1 MHIRLLLVPYVLGQE
16 ENRGAGASPLRYI
29 QVGIEQALSD
39 KGFTVTVERIQQ
51 DELHSDPRSASIA
64 VNKKL
69 AQAVEQTL
77 LAGEFPLIVS
87 GSCDVSL
94 GILAGFDHSHT
105 GVIWFDAHGDFN
117 TPETTRSGF
126 FGGMPLAIVTGH
138 CYQDLWT
145 HVGNS
150 IPIPETQTLMVGV
163 RDLDP
168 QERVQLE
175 QSAIKVITCDELQ
188 QAEQT
193 TDGVFV
199 LDKFVSRAQNFY
211 LHVDIDVV
219 DPQEAPG
226 VDYPAAG
233 GPSAQEVEHVL
244 GTIVKHFPI
253 KAAALTAYNPE
264 RDSEEKTLQIGLR
277 LLMQLAESAR
287 SQSGK

>member
-1 MHIRLLLVPYVLGQE
+1 MRIRLLLVPYSLGQD
-16 ENRGAGASPLRYI
+16 ENRGAGASPLRYM
-29 QVGIEQALSD
+29 QAGIVQKFSERGL
-39 KGFTVTVERIQQ
+39 TVTVERIQQ
-51 DELHSDPRSASIA
+51 DEFYADPRSASIA

-69 AQAVEQTL
+69 AHAVKQSL

-87 GSCDVSL
+87 GTCDVSL
-94 GILAGFDHSHT
+94 GILSGCDHSHT

-145 HVGNS
+145 QVGNS

-168 QERVQLE
+168 LARVRLE
-175 QSAIKVITCDELQ
+175 QSTIKVITCDELQ
-188 QAEQT
+188 QTEQR
-193 TDGVFV
+193 TDGMFS
-199 LDKFVSRAQNFY
+199 LDGFASNAHDFY

-219 DPQEAPG
+219 HPQEAPG
-226 VDYPAAG
+226 VDYPAGG
-233 GPSAQEVEHVL
+233 GPSAQEVEHAL
-244 GTIVKHFPI
+244 GTIVKHSPI

-287 SQSGK
+287 SHSEK

>member
-1 MHIRLLLVPYVLGQE
+1 MHIRLLLVPYSLGQD
-16 ENRGAGASPLRYI
+16 ENRGAGASPLRYV
-29 QVGIEQALSD
+29 QAGIEQAFSESGL
-39 KGFTVTVERIQQ
+39 TVTVERIQQ
-51 DELHSDPRSASIA
+51 DEPHSDPRSASIA

-69 AQAVEQTL
+69 AQAVKQTL
-77 LAGEFPLIVS
+77 LVGDFPLIVS

-145 HVGNS
+145 YIGNS
-150 IPIPETQTLMVGV
+150 IPIPETQALMVGV

-168 QERVQLE
+168 QERVRLE
-175 QSAIKVITCDELQ
+175 QSAIKVITCDKLQ
-188 QAEQT
+188 QVEQAT
-193 TDGVFV
+193 EGMFSLNGFASNARDV
-199 LDKFVSRAQNFY
+199 Y

-233 GPSAQEVEHVL
+233 GPSAQEVEHAL
-244 GTIVKHFPI
+244 GTIVKHFSI

-287 SQSGK
+287 SHSEK

>member
-1 MHIRLLLVPYVLGQE
+1 MHVRLILIPYSLEQE
-16 ENRGAGASPLRYI
+16 ENRGAGASPLRYM
-29 QVGIEQALSD
+29 QAGIEQALVERGS
-39 KGFTVTVERIQQ
+39 TVTVERIHQ
-51 DELHSDPRSASIA
+51 DELHSDPRYASIA

-69 AQAVEQTL
+69 AQVVKQTL
-77 LAGEFPLIVS
+77 LAGEFPLVVS
-87 GSCDVSL
+87 GMCDVSL
-94 GILAGFDHSHT
+94 GILAGFDHAHT
-105 GVIWFDAHGDFN
+105 GVVWFDAHGDFN

-138 CYQDLWT
+138 CYQDLWAR
-145 HVGNS
+145 VGNS

-168 QERVQLE
+168 QERVRLE
-175 QSAIKVITCDELQ
+175 QSAIRVVALEELR

-193 TDGVFV
+193 TEGMFPLDGFA
-199 LDKFVSRAQNFY
+199 SRAQDFY
-211 LHVDIDVV
+211 LHLDIDVI

-233 GPSAQEVEHVL
+233 GPSAQEVEHAI

-264 RDSEEKTLQIGLR
+264 RDQEEKTLQIGLR
-277 LLMQLAESAR
+277 LLIQLAESAR
-287 SQSGK
+287 SHPGK